1 MSQVTE
7 ASQTPGPAESR
18 PANGGPKTKARTPLA
33 QATPDLEAL
42 GGLLDRVGQDQ
53 AAMQRLLAGR
63 PSLDQL
69 DAEELAKAKTI
80 LADRDS
86 AEQLLQARLQ
96 DAPLPRPQATPTS
109 APPLATP
116 TPIP

>member
-1 MSQVTE
+1 Q
-7 ASQTPGPAESR
+7 
-18 PANGGPKTKARTPLA
+18 
-33 QATPDLEAL
+33 
-42 GGLLDRVGQDQ
+42 
-53 AAMQRLLAGR
+53 LLAGR